1 MATITAKLKN
11 NDLTIV
17 GSGLS
22 PGQTLQENLTFHLEG
37 YDPLVLPYT
46 ILGSPLVLPEIDVS
60 VRNIQGL
67 THKVYDIEVLS
78 PGTYNVSVDNPN
90 IIMKNDGT
98 QRRITLSVPPA
109 LQFQNQ
115 TGLLTISIIGYE
127 DRLIPIDLAK
137 VDIIDIQP
145 ISGPLIDAPVKD
157 PLIFEVIGTTRPI
170 QVVSNNNDI
179 QVSVK
184 SKRVTLTTNRPLKG
198 TIIISGD
205 GIMPKQSNVSFR
217 NLQMSPSWLPVNR
230 EVHYRGQIKVAF
242 TGMNRS
248 DITYSIA
255 NNNQGFDTVTVVED
269 PTHPESFIITAKAG
283 VENREITFSAP
294 GYDDLVETVTFTK
307 DTVSIT
313 QGNQVE
319 TFADE
324 ELILNVTGTNK
335 DFLVQ
340 SLDTDILDVQVTGND
355 ITVTPNNPG
364 TTQIK
369 ILGIYVNDHTI
380 DARVKPLLDISTV
393 PVTGTVSGK
402 YNQTLNIEV
411 TPVQGLSYDL
421 ISSPQGAITVQKVGN
436 TYQLSTNQPCKGT
449 LTFKAKNHNNKTFD
463 VVFKDFDPI
472 TYTVTPSSIVE
483 INQVISVQV
492 TDPLNGT
499 GITPNIGGTIQTVD
513 KGNGLYEFTSSNI
526 ETEELTLSAAGY
538 KNTKLQL
545 TFKDIYR
552 GPQFT
557 VDNVDVDV
565 LESTPYTDVEVKDLV
580 GTLSAISK
588 DMDLID
594 TGLYRKGNQ
603 VFVRLELQRP
613 VTQEERTEVT
623 LSVPGQNDVVLN
635 VTVRNDVVYVPEIT
649 VDKEVIHAE
658 VGEEVYLVGPTPEPN
673 DNLVVNAPLN
683 VQSRIDVDRIYLK
696 SDVADTYKVE
706 LELTDHKNKTVE
718 FIVSPVPVVLPPV
731 PQKWFDLGIAPHI
744 QIVSTEDTFVEKVFT
759 DPRFT
764 TDKERLAYV
773 LENGSPVIKGFLL
786 SLCEYQE
793 IMSKKSAVDLLK
805 HNRGGHQNFML
816 YGRIMDFLN
825 VPSYYLFRS
834 FMMLLLKVTKH
845 YQDDAFNIISLL
857 RFKDKFQG
865 TPTQW
870 RDYASVMRLATDY
883 IKTNGQGVTTKDLF
897 FDANILAKFERFL
910 LENYQ
915 P

>member
-11 NDLTIV
+11 QDLTIV

-22 PGQTLQENLTFHLEG
+22 PGQTLQENLTFHVEG
-37 YDPLVLPYT
+37 YDTLVLPYT

-67 THKVYDIEVLS
+67 THKVYDITVLS
-78 PGTYNVSVDNPN
+78 PGTYNVTVDNPN

-109 LQFQNQ
+109 FQFQNQ
-115 TGLLTISIIGYE
+115 TGLLTISIQGYE

-179 QVSVK
+179 KVNVK

-230 EVHYRGQIKVAF
+230 EVHYSGQIKVAF

-255 NNNQGFDTVTVVED
+255 NNNQGFDTVTIVED
-269 PTHPESFIITAKAG
+269 PAQPESFIITAKAG

-294 GYDDLVETVTFTK
+294 GYDDFVETVTFTK
-307 DTVSIT
+307 DTVSVT
-313 QGNQVE
+313 QGNQIE
-319 TFADE
+319 IFADE
-324 ELILNVTGTNK
+324 DTVVNVTGTNR

-340 SLDTDILDVQVTGND
+340 SLNTDILDVQVTGND
-355 ITVTPNNPG
+355 ISLFPHIAG
-364 TTQIK
+364 DTQVR
-369 ILGIYVNDHTI
+369 ILGIYVNDHSI
-380 DARVKPLLDISTV
+380 DVKVKPLLDFTTV
-393 PVTGTVSGK
+393 PVTGKIEGK
-402 YNQTLNIEV
+402 YNQTLNVEV
-411 TPVQGLSYDL
+411 TPVTGLNYDL
-421 ISSPQGAITVQKVGN
+421 VSSPQGAITVQKVGN
-436 TYQLSTNQPCKGT
+436 TYQLTASQPCKGT
-449 LTFKAKNHNNKTFD
+449 LTFKAKHYNNKAFD

-472 TYTVTPSSIVE
+472 TYTVSPSSTVE
-483 INQVISVQV
+483 INQTISVQV
-492 TDPLNGT
+492 TDPVNGT
-499 GITPNIGGTIQTVD
+499 GITPSIGGTIQTVD
-513 KGNGLYEFTSSNI
+513 KGNGLYEFTSTNI
-526 ETEELTLSAAGY
+526 ETEELTLSATGY
-538 KNTKLQL
+538 KNAKLQL

-580 GTLSAISK
+580 GTLYAISK

-594 TGLYRKGNQ
+594 TGIYRKGNQ

-623 LSVPGQNDVVLN
+623 LSVPDQNDVVLN
-635 VTVRNDVVYVPEIT
+635 VTVRNDVVYVPEIA

-658 VGEEVYLVGPTPEPN
+658 VGEEVYIVGPTPEPH

-683 VQSRIDVDRIYLK
+683 VQTRIDVDRIYLK
-696 SDVADTYKVE
+696 SDIEDTYTVE
-706 LELTDHKNKTVE
+706 LELTGHKNKTVE
-718 FIVSPVPVVLPPV
+718 FVVTSAPVVLPPV
-731 PQKWFDLGIAPHI
+731 PQKWFDLGIAPGI

-759 DPRFT
+759 DPRLV

-793 IMSKKSAVDLLK
+793 IMSKKSAIDLLK
-805 HNRGGHQNFML
+805 HNRGAHQNYML
-816 YGRIMDFLN
+816 YGRITDFLN
-825 VPSYYLFRS
+825 VPSYYVFRS

-857 RFKDKFQG
+857 RFKEKFQG
-865 TPTQW
+865 TPSQW
-870 RDYASVMRLATDY
+870 REYASVMRFATDY
-883 IKTNGQGVTTKDLF
+883 VKTNGQGVTTKDLF
-897 FDANILAKFERFL
+897 FDENILAKFERFL